1 MRAKAAREAEREE
14 KKRRARM
21 AQEMEI
27 ARLRACQ
34 VRQQEVRAKEESAAI
49 ERDQEKV

>member
-21 AQEMEI
+21 IQEMEI

-34 VRQQEVRAKEESAAI
+34 VRQQEVRAKEESASI